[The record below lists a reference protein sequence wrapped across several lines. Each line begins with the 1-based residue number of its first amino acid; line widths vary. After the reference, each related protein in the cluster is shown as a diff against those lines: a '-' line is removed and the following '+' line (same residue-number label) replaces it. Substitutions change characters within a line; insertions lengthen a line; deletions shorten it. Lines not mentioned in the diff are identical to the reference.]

1 MKIEENALIANS
13 LGIESRCK
21 VLAKLESVSD
31 LSNLEALLKANSKY
45 YILGEGTNIVPPS
58 YFDGVVIKAEFN
70 HIDIANNILSVGASY
85 NWTELVKF
93 CIQNKINGFE
103 NLIDIPGSVGASPVQ
118 NIGAYGTEV
127 SSLIDSI
134 DCFCLNTFSKK
145 NLTNLDCDFTY
156 RKSVLKNS
164 QYLIYNVNFI
174 SNLEERIS
182 YQYASVQKYIDQNSI
197 DPSSLTIEG
206 ISNIISNVRSEV
218 LPNPTI
224 INNAGSFF
232 KNPIISKNIINFNN
246 FSEDELII
254 WNYSDDLIKVGAARL
269 IELIK
274 NNVEPSNN
282 VSIHEHHSLVL
293 VTNGNATQDDV
304 LGYANKI
311 IDLVFET
318 FNIPLEIE
326 PSVII

>member
-70 HIDIANNILSVGASY
+70 HIDITNNILSVGASY

-93 CIQNKINGFE
+93 CIQSKINGFE

-293 VTNGNATQDDV
+293 VTNGNATQDEV
-304 LGYANKI
+304 LDYANKI

>member
-70 HIDIANNILSVGASY
+70 HIDIVNNILSVGASY

-93 CIQNKINGFE
+93 CIQSKINGFE

-206 ISNIISNVRSEV
+206 ISNIISNVRSKV

-293 VTNGNATQDDV
+293 VTNGNATQDEV

>member
-70 HIDIANNILSVGASY
+70 HIDIVNNILSVGASY

>member
-13 LGIESRCK
+13 LGVESRCK
-21 VLAKLESVSD
+21 ILAKVESVSD
-31 LSNLEALLKANSKY
+31 LSNLEVLLKANSKY

-58 YFDGVVIKAEFN
+58 YFDGVIIKAEFN
-70 HIDIANNILSVGASY
+70 HIDITNNILSVGASY

-145 NLTNLDCDFTY
+145 TLTNLDCDFTY
-156 RKSVLKNS
+156 RKSILKNS
-164 QYLIYNVNFI
+164 QYLIYNINFI

-197 DPSSLTIEG
+197 NPSSLTIEG

-218 LPNPTI
+218 LPNPAI

-293 VTNGNATQDDV
+293 VTNGNATQDEV